1 MTSVSPTSVIRNA
14 LNNRADLAL
23 SALEARTCHSWK
35 MSLDRASVLPR
46 AEDFVGHPSFQ
57 LYIREGVG
65 ARVADLDGNCFID
78 LCMGFG
84 SQLLGHGVQAV
95 QDAILAQ
102 AARGWHFGLV
112 NEREVEL
119 ARHIQAAGAANE
131 RVVFCN
137 SGCDATAYA
146 MRAARA
152 FTGRDLIGV
161 FSGSSHGAHDYGMA
175 GEEPPARAALS
186 RFQDSATLFARPWG
200 RRFSRHPG
208 VPQAVMDA
216 SVSLTYGHA
225 SAFDQLRRRRRDLAA
240 VIVEPVRAIEPS
252 FDHAAWLRELANVC
266 GETGIL
272 LILDERLTGFRLAY
286 GGAQERF
293 GVMADLVAYG
303 ENIGGGLPLG
313 AVAGRA
319 DIIATIAGRETYAR
333 PATERGPSAN
343 MLSIAAGAATLSHLT
358 ARRGTLYPA
367 LDEKSRLLSESFNA
381 FCATH
386 ELPARLRAAGSMFR
400 IQFTRSP
407 GAAASRS
414 GYPAAEAAFYALA
427 LAKGVLVHASRLGFL
442 SAAHT
447 AGDVGQV
454 LAVFQDAL
462 IDVQNDGLFELKA

>member
-1 MTSVSPTSVIRNA
+1 MTVVSPTSVIRNA
-14 LNNRADLAL
+14 LNNRADIAL

-35 MSLDRASVLPR
+35 MSLDRANVLPR
-46 AEDFVGHPSFQ
+46 ADDFAGHPSFH
-57 LYIREGVG
+57 LYLREGMG

-84 SQLLGHGVQAV
+84 SQILGHGVSSV

-112 NEREVEL
+112 NQDQVDL
-119 ARHIQAAGAANE
+119 ARHIQAAGPANE

-161 FSGSSHGAHDYGMA
+161 FAGSSHGAHDYGIA
-175 GEEPPARAALS
+175 GEEPAARSARLQEAPA
-186 RFQDSATLFARPWG
+186 LFARAWN
-200 RRFSRHPG
+200 RRSHRHPG

-216 SVSLTYGHA
+216 SVSLAYGHP
-225 SAFDQLRRRRRDLAA
+225 SAFDQIRRRRRDLAA
-240 VIVEPVRAIEPS
+240 VIVEPVRALAPGL
-252 FDHAAWLRELANVC
+252 DHAAWLRELANVC
-266 GETGIL
+266 GETGVL

-293 GVMADLVAYG
+293 SMTADLVAYG
-303 ENIGGGLPLG
+303 ENIGGGMPLG

-319 DIIATIAGRETYAR
+319 DVVGTLADREMQA
-333 PATERGPSAN
+333 PAAERGPSAN
-343 MLSIAAGAATLSHLT
+343 MLSVAAGAATLEHLA
-358 ARRGTLYPA
+358 ARRSTLYPA
-367 LDEKSRLLSESFNA
+367 LDEKTRYLTESVNI
-381 FCATH
+381 FCA
-386 ELPARLRAAGSMFR
+386 ENGLPVRLRAAGSIFR
-400 IQFTRSP
+400 LQFIRP
-407 GAAASRS
+407 DANDANRS

-427 LAKGVLVHASRLGFL
+427 LSKGILVHASRLAFL

-447 AGDVGQV
+447 TADVGQII
-454 LAVFQDAL
+454 AAFRDAL
-462 IDVQNDGLFELKA
+462 TDVKNDGLFELKA